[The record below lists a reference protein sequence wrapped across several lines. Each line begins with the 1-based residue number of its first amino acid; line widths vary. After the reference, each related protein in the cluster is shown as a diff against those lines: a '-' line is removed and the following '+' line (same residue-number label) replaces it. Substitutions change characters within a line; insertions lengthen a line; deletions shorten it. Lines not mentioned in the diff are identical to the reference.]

1 MAMKMQPTLRYGE
14 DLALTTIYP
23 RLRYMGSKY
32 KVIPHLER
40 VFSSLDFDTALDAFS
55 GSGVVGFALKELG
68 KQVTTND
75 FLNFP
80 ATIAK
85 ATVANPGKQLSAND
99 LALLLSP
106 NEDGRAFI
114 QQTFEGLYFSLED
127 HKFLDAVW
135 SHLHRLPDYKREL
148 AIASLC
154 LAAARKQPRGVFTI
168 TDVRYDDGRK
178 NMHMSLKEGFFKAV
192 ADYNAV
198 VFDNGRINS
207 SQCADVFS
215 VDPKSFDLVY
225 LDPPYAPPKDDADYI
240 KRYHFL
246 EGLSVYWDGL
256 EIMENTK
263 TKKIVKRY
271 TPFAYK
277 NAIRD
282 ALRCLFDHFR
292 NSIIVLSYSSNSVPD
307 KDEIYGLLKEV
318 KASVEIIT
326 IPHLYSFGTHSSA
339 ERRQA
344 EEYIFVAR

>member
-1 MAMKMQPTLRYGE
+1 MKLQSTLQYSE
-14 DLALTTIYP
+14 DLVLTTIYP

-40 VFSSLDFDTALDAFS
+40 VFSNLEFDTAIDAFS

-68 KQVTTND
+68 KQVTAND

-85 ATVANPGKQLSAND
+85 ATIANPGIQLTTDD

-114 QQTFEGLYFSLED
+114 QTTFDGLYFPRED
-127 HKFLDAVW
+127 HAFLDSVW
-135 SHLHRLPDYKREL
+135 SHLHRFPDYKREL

-178 NMHMSLKEGFFKAV
+178 NMHMSLKEGFLKAV
-192 ADYNAV
+192 ADYNAA
-198 VFDNGRINS
+198 VFDNGRINR
-207 SQCADVFS
+207 SQCADVFA
-215 VDPKSFDLVY
+215 VDPEIFDLVY

-256 EIMENTK
+256 EIMTNTK
-263 TKKIVKRY
+263 TKKLVKRY

-282 ALRCLFDHFR
+282 ALRQLFDHFR

-307 KDEIYGLLKEV
+307 KDEIYRLLKDV
-318 KASVEIIT
+318 KSSVEIIT

-339 ERRQA
+339 TRRQA

>member
-1 MAMKMQPTLRYGE
+1 MIKQPMLKYCN
-14 DLALTTIYP
+14 DIALTQFYP

-32 KVIPHLER
+32 KVVPHLER
-40 VFSSLDFDTALDAFS
+40 IFSSLDFDTVIDAFS

-68 KQVTTND
+68 KQVTAND

-85 ATVANPGKQLSAND
+85 ATIANPGIQLTADD

-106 NEDGRAFI
+106 NEDDRAFI
-114 QQTFEGLYFSLED
+114 QTTFEGLYFSQED

-154 LAAARKQPRGVFTI
+154 LATSRKQPRGVFTI

-178 NMHMSLKEGFFKAV
+178 NMHMSLKEGFLKAV
-192 ADYNAV
+192 ADYNAI

-207 SQCADVFS
+207 SQCADVYAI
-215 VDPKSFDLVY
+215 DPKPFDLVY
-225 LDPPYAPPKDDADYI
+225 LDPPYAPPRDDADYI

-246 EGLSVYWDGL
+246 EGLSMYWDGL
-256 EIMENTK
+256 EIMTNTK
-263 TKKIVKRY
+263 TKKLVKRY

-277 NAIRD
+277 NTIRD
-282 ALRCLFDHFR
+282 ALRRLFDHFR

-307 KDEIYGLLKEV
+307 KDEIYKILKET
-318 KASVEIIT
+318 KSSVEIVSV
-326 IPHLYSFGTHSSA
+326 PHLYSFGTHSSA
-339 ERRQA
+339 ERRHV
-344 EEYIFVAR
+344 EEYIFIAR

>member
-1 MAMKMQPTLRYGE
+1 MVMRQSTLQYSG
-14 DLALTTIYP
+14 DIALTQIYP

-40 VFSSLDFDTALDAFS
+40 IFSSLDFDTALDAFS

-68 KQVTTND
+68 KQVTAND
-75 FLNFP
+75 FLHFS

-85 ATVANPGKQLSAND
+85 ATIANPGIQLNTDD

-114 QQTFEGLYFSLED
+114 QTTFEGLYFSQED

-135 SHLHRLPDYKREL
+135 SHLHHLPNYKREL

-154 LAAARKQPRGVFTI
+154 LATARKQPRGVFTI

-178 NMHMSLKEGFFKAV
+178 SMHMSLKEGFLKAV

-207 SQCADVFS
+207 SQCADVFA

-256 EIMENTK
+256 EIMTNTK
-263 TKKIVKRY
+263 TKKLVKRY

-277 NAIRD
+277 NTIRD
-282 ALRCLFDHFR
+282 ALRQLFEHFC
-292 NSIIVLSYSSNSVPD
+292 NNIILLSYSSNSVPD
-307 KDEIYGLLKEV
+307 KEEIYKMLREV
-318 KASVEIIT
+318 KSSVEIVT
-326 IPHLYSFGTHSSA
+326 VPHLYSFGTHSSA
-339 ERRQA
+339 TRRQV
-344 EEYIFVAR
+344 EEYIFIAR